1 MAQEER
7 EAYDDNEDEIEDDNE
22 TDSMD
27 NDANNVTELMQEG
40 QLPPADASKASI
52 PHHKVLE
59 MGRSAI
65 VFEPTRFINLPRPAG
80 AIRKEDSVE
89 KDGKKEEAPKI
100 AKHMPTEKEQDK
112 AERQGTFELSRMPD
126 PVSELEQWI
135 EQTFN

>member
-1 MAQEER
+1 MSTAHPSRCGKHKQARVRVIGLTTRTKKKKRKALHHAMMA
-7 EAYDDNEDEIEDDNE
+7 A
-22 TDSMD
+22 
-27 NDANNVTELMQEG
+27 
-40 QLPPADASKASI
+40 ADASKASI

-112 AERQGTFELSRMPD
+112 AGRQGTFEFSRMPD